1 MKARLP
7 LIVIILIALFGLTG
21 AKVVALWPQQD
32 HVLLEHGLPRTDA
45 PDFSPLEEDAS
56 RQNAL
61 MARLD
66 GRLKENPEDYE
77 ASLLRG
83 LLLFQRGELE
93 SAIAELRSL
102 VTRAPKFQLAH
113 LVLGDLLSARF
124 DQVDSLGIRALAG
137 ELDGQQ
143 EQRIEQLQNEARARI
158 QGYLA
163 LVEGVEVPKALT
175 SLSSSVAYAL
185 IVDKSKNR
193 LYVYR
198 NAGPGLPPEL
208 VDDFYIVLGKKP
220 GNKQQEGDLKTP
232 DGVYHV
238 TSYLPDAKLPPLYG
252 SGAFPTNYPNAFDR
266 RQNKSGSGIWLHGTE
281 KSLYSRPPLDSEG
294 CVVLTNEEFLRIIP
308 YVQVGKTPVI
318 ISEKVVWISSSEWL
332 RQNIEIQAVLEA
344 WRQSWEEA
352 DTDVYLDKYA
362 RDFWSGRYDRE
373 SWSHYKK
380 QVFSGKTYQKIALND
395 VSILSYPASE
405 LYPEM
410 KLVSFVQ
417 NYQSNNFSGTVAK
430 QLYLV
435 KRGSDWKILYEGN
448 P

>member
-1 MKARLP
+1 MRARLP
-7 LIVIILIALFGLTG
+7 LIVIVLIALFGLTG

-32 HVLLEHGLPRTDA
+32 HALLGHGFTHNAA
-45 PDFSPLEEDAS
+45 PALSPLEENAS
-56 RQNAL
+56 HQAAL
-61 MARLD
+61 MTRLD
-66 GRLKENPEDYE
+66 RRLEENPDDYE

-102 VTRAPKFQLAH
+102 VARAPKFQLAH

-124 DQVDSLGIRALAG
+124 DQVDSFGIRALAG
-137 ELDGQQ
+137 KLDSQQ
-143 EQRIEQLQNEARARI
+143 EMRIEQLQNEARARI

-163 LVEGVEVPKALT
+163 LVEGVEVPQALT
-175 SLSSSVAYAL
+175 SLSASVAYAL

-220 GNKQQEGDLKTP
+220 GNKQYEGDLKTP

-238 TSYLPDAKLPPLYG
+238 TSYLPDERLPPLYG
-252 SGAFPTNYPNAFDR
+252 RGAFPTNYPNAFDR
-266 RQNKSGSGIWLHGTE
+266 RQKKSGSGIWLHGTE

-294 CVVLTNEEFLRIIP
+294 CVVLTNEEFSRIIP

-318 ISEKVVWISSSEWL
+318 ISEQVAWISSSEWL
-332 RQNIEIQAVLEA
+332 QQNIEIQAVLEA
-344 WRQSWEEA
+344 WRQSWEAA
-352 DTDVYLDKYA
+352 DADAYLAKYA
-362 RDFWSGRYDRE
+362 RDFWSDRYDRT
-373 SWSHYKK
+373 SWARYKK
-380 QVFSGKTYQKIALND
+380 QVFSGKTYQQIDLND

-405 LYPEM
+405 HYPEM

-417 NYQSNNFSGTVAK
+417 NYRSNNFSGTVAK

-435 KRGSDWKILYEGN
+435 KRDKDWKILYEGN